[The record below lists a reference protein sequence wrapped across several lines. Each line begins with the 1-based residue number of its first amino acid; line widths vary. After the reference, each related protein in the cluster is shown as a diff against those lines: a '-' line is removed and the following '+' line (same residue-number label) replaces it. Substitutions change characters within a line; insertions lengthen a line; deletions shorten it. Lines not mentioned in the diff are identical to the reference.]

1 MKFFFEYLSTFLI
14 AFSYT
19 FLLRNHVYFGVAL
32 GTGTLILVILNISII
47 KAELPKYNF
56 KPFLIFISIFLICS
70 LNSIIP
76 ERSLEVLIYLVL
88 IIIFSFFMYIS
99 ISKNKIIKERLIN
112 YFVLSILI
120 NLFIVTVFNLIN
132 WDTKFIDTNE
142 IKRFKGYLNILTI
155 LVLVLPFIKKT
166 KINIL
171 SYFLLIPNLW
181 LSNCNSAIL
190 GALIALIA
198 LSFYYIYQNI
208 FRFKILFY
216 ALIFIA
222 LTLSSKIL
230 LNLPENLDKESIQTQ
245 KFTVPTFL
253 IDAHRQYMWS
263 FSLKKISEKPLLG
276 YGPDTSNFIE
286 GSQEVIGSKYTGT
299 MPYIL
304 VILTIFC

>member
-155 LVLVLPFIKKT
+155 L
-166 KINIL
+166 
-171 SYFLLIPNLW
+171 IPNFT
-181 LSNCNSAIL
+181 
-190 GALIALIA
+190 
-198 LSFYYIYQNI
+198 FYKENKNEY
-208 FRFKILFY
+208 FILF
-216 ALIFIA
+216 
-222 LTLSSKIL
+222 
-230 LNLPENLDKESIQTQ
+230 
-245 KFTVPTFL
+245 
-253 IDAHRQYMWS
+253 
-263 FSLKKISEKPLLG
+263 
-276 YGPDTSNFIE
+276 
-286 GSQEVIGSKYTGT
+286 
-299 MPYIL
+299 
-304 VILTIFC
+304 FC